1 MGDISK
7 EKEKSAT
14 QHEVRVSCK
23 QPW

>member
-1 MGDISK
+1 MGDIGK

-14 QHEVRVSCK
+14 QHKVRVSCK